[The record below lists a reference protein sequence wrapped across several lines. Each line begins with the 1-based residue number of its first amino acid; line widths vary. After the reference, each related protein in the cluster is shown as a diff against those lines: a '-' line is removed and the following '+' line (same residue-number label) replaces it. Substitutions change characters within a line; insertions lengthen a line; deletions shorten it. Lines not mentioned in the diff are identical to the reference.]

1 MLPSS
6 NVDIVT
12 EQSSLNHLLL
22 SVTGPDLT
30 TNLNFSQSEHATLM
44 TTPSFMVNST
54 FTPHDTLSTHSIEI
68 SPSIYDNESASFLST
83 TNTTMS
89 TTIHFTEMSSIPTT
103 DIEPIPTTDIE
114 PIGSTSFDISQT
126 QIPSTEYISSS
137 SIIDYST
144 SSEGPTRPP
153 NNKQGKGLST
163 VVIIVIIIAVILLA
177 AVGFVCFWR
186 R

>member
-103 DIEPIPTTDIE
+103 DIEPIA
-114 PIGSTSFDISQT
+114 STSFDISQT